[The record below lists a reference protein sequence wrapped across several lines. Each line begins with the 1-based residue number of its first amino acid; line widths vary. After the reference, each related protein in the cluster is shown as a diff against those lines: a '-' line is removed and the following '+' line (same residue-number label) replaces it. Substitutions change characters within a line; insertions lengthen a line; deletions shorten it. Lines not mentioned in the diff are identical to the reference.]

1 MFVGGQD
8 GGGGVEETPPI
19 RVFSGTAHP
28 ALARAIVEHLGI
40 ETGKLTVRYFS
51 DGEIHARFEESVR
64 GADVYVVQPTCPPV
78 DDHLVELMICLDA
91 LRRASVRRL
100 TAVIPYF
107 GYARQEKKDLPR
119 EPITAKLVAD
129 LIVTAGANRLMV
141 MDLHAGAIQGFFN
154 IPVDHL
160 TAENVLAAHVAA
172 IGIPNLIVVSPDEG
186 RVKKARRVAGFLKA
200 PLAVAYRAE
209 AEGERCHGLRLA
221 GDVAGCAPVIV
232 EDMVTS
238 GQSVLDACDALLDAG
253 CRPSIRI
260 ICTHGVLAGKAIE
273 RLAERPEIVEVVVTD
288 TVPHDRAE
296 LGPKFTVLSV
306 AEVFGEAIRRA
317 NQNLSISSLFGP

>member
-1 MFVGGQD
+1 MSVGGQD
-8 GGGGVEETPPI
+8 GHSGVKDTPPI

-28 ALARAIVEHLGI
+28 ALARAIVEHLGM

-78 DDHLVELMICLDA
+78 DDHLVELMVCLDA
-91 LRRASVRRL
+91 LRRASVHRL

-129 LIVTAGANRLMV
+129 LIVKAGANRLMV

-160 TAENVLAAHVAA
+160 TAEHVLAAHIAA
-172 IGIPNLIVVSPDEG
+172 RKIADMVVVSPDEG
-186 RVKKARRVAGFLKA
+186 RVKQARRIAGALKA
-200 PLAVAYRAE
+200 PLAVVYRAE
-209 AEGERCHGLRLA
+209 PECGSCHGLKLA
-221 GDVAGCAPVIV
+221 GDVMNRAPIIV

-238 GQSVLDACDALLDAG
+238 GQSVLDACDVLLEAG
-253 CRPSIRI
+253 CLPSIRI
-260 ICTHGVLAGKAIE
+260 VCTHAVLAGDAAG
-273 RLAERPEIVEVVVTD
+273 RLAARPEIAEVVVTD
-288 TVPHDRAE
+288 TVPHDHAS
-296 LGPKFTVLSV
+296 LGPKFSVLSV
-306 AEVFGEAIRRA
+306 ANVFGEAIRRA
-317 NQNLSISSLFGP
+317 NRNLSISSLFG